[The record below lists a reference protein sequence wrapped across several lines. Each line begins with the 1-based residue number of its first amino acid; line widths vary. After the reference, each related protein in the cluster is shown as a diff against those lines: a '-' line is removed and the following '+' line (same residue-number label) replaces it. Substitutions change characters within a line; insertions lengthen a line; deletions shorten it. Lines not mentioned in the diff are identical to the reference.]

1 MYIKDIYSILPQDMA
16 NELKQLGADKEKICE
31 LRVRTGKR
39 MNVSSGTEEI
49 LLDKICTSEHIEE
62 ILDKASNYSLF
73 AYEDEIKNGFLTTY
87 GGIRIGICGNVNMN
101 DLGQIRCFKN
111 ITSINIRIPKEI
123 PDASKKALK
132 YVYDKNILLN
142 TVIVSPPGCGKTTF
156 LRDLIKKV
164 SDGNSMAKG
173 MNVGLIDERYEV
185 AALNGEGFVYDMGD
199 RCDVIMGACKCS
211 ALMMLIRS
219 MRPDVIAVDEI
230 DPKIEF
236 GELNYAVTCGISLI
250 ATIHG
255 FGMEDMVK
263 KGVTDVFDRY
273 IFLDRLFPDNL
284 KCILNNRGEV
294 LYARN

>member
-132 YVYDKNILLN
+132 YV
-142 TVIVSPPGCGKTTF
+142 
-156 LRDLIKKV
+156 
-164 SDGNSMAKG
+164 
-173 MNVGLIDERYEV
+173 
-185 AALNGEGFVYDMGD
+185 
-199 RCDVIMGACKCS
+199 
-211 ALMMLIRS
+211 
-219 MRPDVIAVDEI
+219 
-230 DPKIEF
+230 
-236 GELNYAVTCGISLI
+236 
-250 ATIHG
+250 
-255 FGMEDMVK
+255 
-263 KGVTDVFDRY
+263 
-273 IFLDRLFPDNL
+273 
-284 KCILNNRGEV
+284 
-294 LYARN
+294 